1 MSEKRSK
8 KLYYIL
14 GGLIAVL
21 FIGYYILF
29 LSAPSGN
36 EGAFTIKLEEL
47 RASAGKPEE
56 GTTALP
62 VSLNSL
68 VIGEGEFPSAAI
80 MAGQSLF
87 EKTGLV
93 FVSYQVNYADG
104 SQIII
109 DTAQDESLHNEYYEG
124 QPFYSDHFD
133 SMQEAMK
140 KARLIIA
147 THEHVD
153 HVGGIA
159 QSPFISEIKDQ
170 VRLTEEQIHGPTIAA
185 ARFPEG
191 WLDALQPLKYDGVYR
206 LAPGIAL
213 QKAPGH
219 SVGSQL
225 VYVRL
230 QNGKEYLFVGDIAWD
245 MRNIQ
250 EERGRPALVSWMFLQ
265 ENRQQVADQLVALN
279 QFRAEHPEVRIIVA
293 HDKADLE
300 RLREQGIGQ
309 SFQ

>member
-1 MSEKRSK
+1 MSQKRS

-14 GGLIAVL
+14 GGIAVL
-21 FIGYYILF
+21 LFVGYYILF
-29 LSAPSGN
+29 LFAPSGN

-47 RASAGKPEE
+47 RSRAGSTEE
-56 GTTALP
+56 GAENLP
-62 VSLNSL
+62 VSLNGL
-68 VIGEGEFPSAAI
+68 IIGEGQFPSAAI

-87 EKTGLV
+87 QKTGLV
-93 FVSYQVNYADG
+93 FVSYQLNYADG

-109 DTAQDESLHNEYYEG
+109 DTAQDESLHNEFYEG
-124 QPFYSDHFD
+124 QPFYSEHFAI
-133 SMQEAMK
+133 MQEAMK
-140 KARLIIA
+140 KARLIVA

-159 QSPFISEIKDQ
+159 QSPFLAEIKDQ
-170 VRLTEEQIHGPTIAA
+170 VRLTPEQINGPTIAA
-185 ARFPEG
+185 ARFPDG
-191 WLDALQPLKYDGVYR
+191 WLAGLQPLEYEGVYR

-225 VYVRL
+225 VYIRL

-245 MRNIQ
+245 MANIDQ
-250 EERGRPALVSWMFLQ
+250 QKGRPALVSWVFLQ
-265 ENRQQVADQLVALN
+265 ENRQQVADQLVALHR
-279 QFRAEHPEVRIIVA
+279 FKEEHPEVRIIVA

-300 RLREQGIGQ
+300 KLAEQGIGE